1 MDNLSSTGFKSMR
14 KGLIMHG
21 SLFNDTHFV
30 ARNSLKFN
38 NPISQSIIF
47 YYSSPLNVCE
57 CYVIKYFKFINSII
71 IN

>member
-14 KGLIMHG
+14 NGLIMHG

-30 ARNSLKFN
+30 ARNSLKLN

-47 YYSSPLNVCE
+47 YYS
-57 CYVIKYFKFINSII
+57 
-71 IN
+71 